1 MARKMTRTTL
11 SSGKVTLSVSRGH
24 RFLVRK
30 IQTLAERTK
39 KSVSEQV
46 WDLCEQA
53 LEKQDKEPVG
63 VPKVPPLPAAD
74 LGRVL
79 IKDREELYDDVLAD
93 RL

>member
-1 MARKMTRTTL
+1 MSRSMTKATIA
-11 SSGKVTLSVSRGH
+11 SGKVTLSVVPR
-24 RFLVRK
+24 RRILMKK
-30 IQTLAERTK
+30 IQTLAERRK

-53 LEKQDKEPVG
+53 LQDQGKAQSKAG
-63 VPKVPPLPAAD
+63 KMPLPSAD

-79 IKDREELYDDVLAD
+79 VEDREELYADILAH